1 VFLPSEVHANKLV
14 PHSELMIF
22 IGYKDNRY
30 HFICHTQG
38 NIIFHSTHAIFNE
51 ELFLKCTDSHTKECQ
66 LYDKL
71 LDKISPEI
79 ELSVPDPSGKARP
92 APVPTPH
99 TPIPPIQNNSP
110 TCSSLPFLSYKS
122 ISPLST
128 PRFKKPTVKIEED
141 DDVDSNV
148 EMQQPSP
155 LNDLCNLLCRHY
167 KKVLI

>member
-1 VFLPSEVHANKLV
+1 LGNKSKTLHFCIFGCGAYVFLPSEVHANKLV

-22 IGYKDNRY
+22 IGYKDNGY

-92 APVPTPH
+92 VPVPTPH
-99 TPIPPIQNNSP
+99 THLFLLFKTILLLVLLYLFFLI
-110 TCSSLPFLSYKS
+110 SLYLLYLPQGLKS
-122 ISPLST
+122 L
-128 PRFKKPTVKIEED
+128 
-141 DDVDSNV
+141 
-148 EMQQPSP
+148 Q
-155 LNDLCNLLCRHY
+155 
-167 KKVLI
+167 